1 MGTCG
6 GRPQSCKQTRRALRH
21 TPSHGEVPCGAGVP
35 RGAAPRLV
43 APPERARLPGWRSAG
58 SDPAAAKPHR
68 TRFNRL
74 RVLPGTAPRN
84 RRPSLAQR
92 GRCDA
97 PSERGREVAPL
108 TVETSGGRESSPW
121 VRGTGAQP
129 NREDCPRAA
138 EPPHSTA
145 GCRFTAAAVAP
156 GIWPFSLSLS
166 TAQGSPPHR
175 ASPEGTLRPTDVVGP
190 EPAPPDF
197 ARSSHPIPSA
207 DPRPSHSAAVKFL
220 SARSEHFT

>member
-21 TPSHGEVPCGAGVP
+21 TPAHGEVPCGAGVP

-129 NREDCPRAA
+129 IERIARERQSHLIA
-138 EPPHSTA
+138 
-145 GCRFTAAAVAP
+145 RRAVALLRQQ
-156 GIWPFSLSLS
+156 WPPAFGRSRY
-166 TAQGSPPHR
+166 PRRRHR
-175 ASPEGTLRPTDVVGP
+175 ALPLTGHPLRAPSDQPTWLALDP
-190 EPAPPDF
+190 RRQTPPA
-197 ARSSHPIPSA
+197 HPIPILRFIES
-207 DPRPSHSAAVKFL
+207 PQRVSLESIK
-220 SARSEHFT
+220 